1 MTSTKE
7 PIIIKFDQLAE
18 QTVEGITRLSGFVKA
33 THFVALID
41 VLDLEANPRE
51 SKVGQVTEAIRE
63 SITNTP
69 DEFPFK
75 SKGVLLGASEFEHLD
90 RNRVRVIFS
99 STDVEGILDGG
110 HNTLA
115 IGMHILS
122 LVLGADPRL
131 RKVRLWS
138 DFRALW
144 NESRAQVRAYRSE
157 HAVDATESALAG
169 PLDFFIPVELIV
181 PSDPDDE
188 STVAGFRTSLL
199 DICAARNNNVQLR
212 AEAKA
217 NHHGYFEEL
226 KELLPP
232 DLASRV
238 EWKPN
243 DGGQIK
249 VADIIALTWIPLA
262 LIQPPVVDG
271 EGKQVEPPAPQ
282 GIYRSKGDCIA
293 RFERFMSSNE
303 VTKETDDGF
312 KRELIHAGVRSTFAL
327 AADFPRL
334 HDRLCA
340 EFPKVYNAL
349 GGKYGRITAVS
360 KMNPA
365 NGKKKYAKFTGMPLD
380 YNSPEGFI
388 LPLVYG
394 LQGLIERRDDG
405 TVAWKVDPDT
415 FLDEHLP
422 SVVKQFSLLLTPFQ
436 FDPQK
441 VGKGAEAY
449 TQALSAV
456 ENAVLRIQAN
466 QGT

>member
-1 MTSTKE
+1 MSTIKE
-7 PIIIKFDQLAE
+7 PIIIKFDQLAD

-51 SKVGQVTEAIRE
+51 SKVGQVTEAIRD

-75 SKGVLLGASEFEHLD
+75 SKGVLLGASEFERLD
-90 RNRVRVIFS
+90 RSRIRVKFS

-115 IGMHILS
+115 IGLHILS

-131 RKVRLWS
+131 KRVRLWS
-138 DFRALW
+138 GFRDLW
-144 NESRAQVRAYRSE
+144 HASRAEVRTFRME
-157 HAVDATESALAG
+157 HANDSTESSLAG
-169 PLDFFIPVELIV
+169 PLDFLIPVELIV
-181 PSDPDDE
+181 PADPDDE
-188 STVAGFRTSLL
+188 STVTGFRTSLL
-199 DICAARNNNVQLR
+199 DICAARNNNVQLK

-226 KELLPP
+226 KELLPA
-232 DLASRV
+232 DLAKRV

-249 VADIIALTWIPLA
+249 VADIIALTWIPLS
-262 LIQPPVVDG
+262 LVRPHVPDE

-282 GIYRSKGDCIA
+282 SIYRSKGDCIA
-293 RFERFMSSNE
+293 RFERFMSSPE
-303 VTKETDDGF
+303 VTKETAAGF
-312 KRELIHAGVRSTFAL
+312 KRELIHPGVRSAFAI
-327 AADFPRL
+327 AAQFPAL
-334 HDRLCA
+334 YDRICA
-340 EFPKVYNAL
+340 EFPKVYNQQ

-360 KMNPA
+360 KMNPQ
-365 NGKKKYAKFTGMPLD
+365 NGKKKNAKFTGIALD

-394 LQGLIERRDDG
+394 LQGLMERHEDG
-405 TVAWKVDPDT
+405 TIAWKVDPSV

-449 TQALSAV
+449 TQAFSAV
-456 ENAVLRIQAN
+456 ENAVLRMQAK
-466 QGT
+466 QVR